1 MGVAL
6 RDAAMC
12 IGAMLLCMRT
22 TVDLDD
28 HLLREAKVVARQS
41 GVTLTSFIEDALRE
55 RLARRRSVQKG
66 KREWVSLPT
75 FKGEGLQPGV
85 DLDDSRALLD
95 IMDGIA

>member
-1 MGVAL
+1 MWV
-6 RDAAMC
+6 
-12 IGAMLLCMRT
+12 GAMLLCMRT

-28 HLLREAKVVARQS
+28 FLLREAKLVARQN

-55 RLARRRSVQKG
+55 RLSRRRAVQKG
-66 KREWVSLPT
+66 KGEWVSLPT

>member
-1 MGVAL
+1 M
-6 RDAAMC
+6 RTCPYAAMC
-12 IGAMLLCMRT
+12 TGDMFVCMRT

-28 HLLREAKVVARQS
+28 HVLREAKLVAREN
-41 GVTLTSFIEDALRE
+41 GVTLTAFIEDALRE
-55 RLARRRSVQKG
+55 RLARRRSVERG
-66 KREWVSLPT
+66 KREWVSLPI